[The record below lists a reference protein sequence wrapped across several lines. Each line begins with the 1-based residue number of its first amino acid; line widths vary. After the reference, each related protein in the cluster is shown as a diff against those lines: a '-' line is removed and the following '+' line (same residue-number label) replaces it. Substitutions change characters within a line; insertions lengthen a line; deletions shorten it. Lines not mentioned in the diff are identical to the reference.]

1 MELKKIEA
9 GQREAVAKVASLFLS
24 LQPEEQLKLC
34 SMLIDLERK
43 GVSYAGQNSANP
55 QPVAPVQPTEGE

>member
-24 LQPEEQLKLC
+24 LLPEEQLMFC

-55 QPVAPVQPTEGE
+55 LPVAPVQPAEGE

>member
-9 GQREAVAKVASLFLS
+9 RQTEAVAKVASLFLS
-24 LQPEEQLKLC
+24 IQPEEQLKLC

-55 QPVAPVQPTEGE
+55 QPVAPVQPAEGE